1 MGLVLFLLL
10 ALKDLKPDSSL
21 YNEMSVYLEHK
32 HRLNDHFHNKTVL
45 TKKAVLMYSDTHT
58 SLISDYSEEPLVDK
72 YRFDDHC
79 VSSMSLKGT

>member
-32 HRLNDHFHNKTVL
+32 HRLHDHFHNKTV
-45 TKKAVLMYSDTHT
+45 VMYSDTHT

-72 YRFDDHC
+72 YRFGDHC